1 MFVCMHHGD
10 SCRVDDRAVKLIVGE
25 VSDDLYQQ
33 KEGALV
39 DQVPGSFIYYRILLL
54 YHYCRY
60 YCYTYFLAAVSWD
73 MFLIAST

>member
-33 KEGALV
+33 KKGALV

-54 YHYCRY
+54 LPILSILLLHLLSGC
-60 YCYTYFLAAVSWD
+60 C
-73 MFLIAST
+73 

>member
-1 MFVCMHHGD
+1 MI
-10 SCRVDDRAVKLIVGE
+10 STNRRKALWSIKYLAVSHIT
-25 VSDDLYQQ
+25 
-33 KEGALV
+33 AC
-39 DQVPGSFIYYRILLL
+39 YYC